1 MTTSDASVLRAC
13 ANRKRR
19 LAFGV
24 AVASIGVS
32 IAYAIDDLELHIDSV
47 QGPHWQAQG
56 LIAALD
62 LAANAQRARVQI
74 DTLKLAQ
81 LPEALRSVVI
91 DCPHVEMSPRAF
103 ACREARVVAQV
114 PLLGKQTLR
123 ANVRY
128 ERSTGALDLDVAN
141 VKIGTGRAAV
151 RASLRN
157 DAWDARVVLEE
168 VPLDVLVE
176 LSQAAQV
183 PLPAASVT
191 GATSLEV
198 RASGRDSAIRD
209 IHARGSVQQLV
220 ANNESGSFATDGLA
234 ARFEIALERSQEQW
248 DYEATLVADQGQGYL
263 EPIFL
268 DFGVHAFELAA
279 RGTLV
284 GADRLD
290 AEHFQIAHSGV
301 LSAQGRGALDFA
313 EEQPVRDLDV
323 LIESMQFPGAYE
335 TYLQPLLIETD
346 FKSMHMT
353 GGVTGEVSVRDGAP
367 HAFRFELNDID
378 LEGDQL
384 SLAMHGVRG
393 TIDWNA
399 DDGQNP
405 VPSQVAWSGG
415 MLYGL
420 ELGPASLRFAAAGTN
435 FELLAPTRIPLLD
448 GALQLDALAVQHAGS
463 ERVSFRVDA
472 SIQPI
477 SVSRLCQAFGWPE
490 FGGRVSGAISNLQ
503 LQDGVLT
510 LGTVLEAH
518 VFDGL
523 VTVKDL
529 RLDEPFG
536 NWPRLYANIDLH
548 TLDLDLVTSAFSF
561 GRITGRLSGYIHGLE
576 LFNWSPVAFD
586 ARLFTPENDR
596 SRHRISQRA
605 VENIGSIGGGGAGVT
620 AALSS
625 GFLRF
630 FDDFNYS
637 RLGIT
642 CKLTNEICEMGG
654 VGPAPNGGYYLV
666 QGRGI
671 PRIDV
676 IGNARRVDWPRL
688 VRQLI
693 DATQSS
699 GPVVDGLNSG

>member
-1 MTTSDASVLRAC
+1 MIWPTFSSTLSEFISSSSRGCSALSSIAGGVGCGQISGWTVAPALASCEPGVASFFEQAVRPIASRTPATNKRDERCPLTLIIGPPAFFFRGRPSIPAARRIPSRDNVVNLTNVLQSYPEHSVMRVARRVCNGAKGMTTSDASVLRAC

-114 PLLGKQTLR
+114 PRLGKQTLR

-220 ANNESGSFATDGLA
+220 ASNESGSFATDGLA

-248 DYEATLVADQGQGYL
+248 DYEATLVADQGQG
-263 EPIFL
+263 
-268 DFGVHAFELAA
+268 
-279 RGTLV
+279 
-284 GADRLD
+284 
-290 AEHFQIAHSGV
+290 
-301 LSAQGRGALDFA
+301 
-313 EEQPVRDLDV
+313 
-323 LIESMQFPGAYE
+323 
-335 TYLQPLLIETD
+335 
-346 FKSMHMT
+346 
-353 GGVTGEVSVRDGAP
+353 
-367 HAFRFELNDID
+367 
-378 LEGDQL
+378 
-384 SLAMHGVRG
+384 
-393 TIDWNA
+393 
-399 DDGQNP
+399 
-405 VPSQVAWSGG
+405 
-415 MLYGL
+415 
-420 ELGPASLRFAAAGTN
+420 
-435 FELLAPTRIPLLD
+435 
-448 GALQLDALAVQHAGS
+448 
-463 ERVSFRVDA
+463 
-472 SIQPI
+472 
-477 SVSRLCQAFGWPE
+477 
-490 FGGRVSGAISNLQ
+490 
-503 LQDGVLT
+503 
-510 LGTVLEAH
+510 
-518 VFDGL
+518 
-523 VTVKDL
+523 
-529 RLDEPFG
+529 
-536 NWPRLYANIDLH
+536 
-548 TLDLDLVTSAFSF
+548 
-561 GRITGRLSGYIHGLE
+561 
-576 LFNWSPVAFD
+576 
-586 ARLFTPENDR
+586 
-596 SRHRISQRA
+596 
-605 VENIGSIGGGGAGVT
+605 
-620 AALSS
+620 
-625 GFLRF
+625 
-630 FDDFNYS
+630 
-637 RLGIT
+637 
-642 CKLTNEICEMGG
+642 
-654 VGPAPNGGYYLV
+654 
-666 QGRGI
+666 
-671 PRIDV
+671 
-676 IGNARRVDWPRL
+676 
-688 VRQLI
+688 
-693 DATQSS
+693 
-699 GPVVDGLNSG
+699 

>member
-1 MTTSDASVLRAC
+1 MTVANASTSDAC

-19 LAFGV
+19 LALAI
-24 AVASIGVS
+24 AVASLGVS
-32 IAYAIDDLELHIDSV
+32 IAYAIDDLELRIDSV
-47 QGPHWQAQG
+47 QGPDWQARG
-56 LIAALD
+56 LIAAFD
-62 LAANAQRARVQI
+62 LAANAQRARVHI

-81 LPEALRSVVI
+81 LPEALRNVVI
-91 DCPHVEMSPRAF
+91 ECPHVEMSPRAF
-103 ACREARVVAQV
+103 ACREARAIAQV
-114 PLLGKQTLR
+114 PLLGEQTLR

-128 ERSTGALDLDVAN
+128 ERGTGALELDVAN
-141 VKIGTGRAAV
+141 LKIGTGRAAV
-151 RASLRN
+151 RASLHE
-157 DAWDARVVLEE
+157 DTWDTRVVLEE
-168 VPLDVLVE
+168 VPLEVLVE
-176 LSQAAQV
+176 LSQAARV
-183 PLPAASVT
+183 SLPVASAT
-191 GATSLEV
+191 GSTSLQV
-198 RASGRDSAIRD
+198 RASGRGAAIRD

-234 ARFEIALERSQEQW
+234 ARFEIALLRTQEGW
-248 DYEATLVADQGQGYL
+248 DYEASLVADQGQGYV

-279 RGTLV
+279 RGALV
-284 GADRLD
+284 GTDRLH
-290 AEHFQIAHSGV
+290 AEYFRIAHSSV

-313 EEQPVRDLDV
+313 NEQPVRDLDV
-323 LIESMQFPGAYE
+323 RIEAMQFPGAYE

-346 FKSMHMT
+346 FKSMRMK
-353 GGVTGEVSVRDGAP
+353 GELAGEVSVRAGAP
-367 HAFRFELNDID
+367 HAFRLTLNDID

-393 TIDWNA
+393 NIDWNA
-399 DDGQNP
+399 ETGQNP
-405 VPSQVAWSGG
+405 TPSEVAWSGG
-415 MLYGL
+415 MLFGL
-420 ELGPASLRFAAAGTN
+420 ELGPASLRFATAGTD

-448 GALQLDALAVQHAGS
+448 GALQLDALAVQRAGS
-463 ERVSFRVDA
+463 AHAAFRVDA

-477 SVSRLCQAFGWPE
+477 SVARLCQAFGWPE

-510 LGTVLEAH
+510 LGTVLEAQ

-561 GRITGRLSGYIHGLE
+561 GRITGRLSGSIHELE

-630 FDDFNYS
+630 FDDFNYA

-666 QGRGI
+666 QGRGL

-693 DATQSS
+693 DATQSG
-699 GPVVDGLNSG
+699 GPVVD